1 MVRLACSPIPRSG
14 GDDVNGSR
22 LPLGRQTRRRVQLK
36 DAVAESG
43 IPSQLCCWANHD
55 GFNLL
60 RVDVGLACRQQ

>member
-36 DAVAESG
+36 DAVAESA
-43 IPSQLCCWANHD
+43 PHHSY
-55 GFNLL
+55 
-60 RVDVGLACRQQ
+60 VVGPTMMDSIFCV

>member
-43 IPSQLCCWANHD
+43 TPSNSY
-55 GFNLL
+55 
-60 RVDVGLACRQQ
+60 VVGPTMMDSIFCV